1 MTDVTVNILL
11 IITYVL
17 LGIGTLGAIIFPII
31 NMVGDLQKAKRA
43 LVGIGGMAVVF
54 LFSYLVSGNEVL
66 DSYVKYNVTES
77 SSQMIGAVL
86 IMMYVLGLGS
96 ILLAVAGEIYK
107 AFK

>member
-17 LGIGTLGAIIFPII
+17 LGLGALGAIIFPII

-43 LVGIGGMAVVF
+43 LVGIGGVAVVF
-54 LFSYLVSGNEVL
+54 LFSYLASSNEVL

-96 ILLAVAGEIYK
+96 ILLAVIGEIYK

>member
-17 LGIGTLGAIIFPII
+17 LGLGTLGAIIFPII
-31 NMVGDLQKAKRA
+31 NMIGDLQKAKRA
-43 LVGIGGMAVVF
+43 LVGIGGVAVVF
-54 LFSYLVSGNEVL
+54 LFSYLVSSNEVL

-86 IMMYVLGLGS
+86 IMMYALGLGA